1 MSNILNKKSFL
12 LFLLLFG
19 STIQFGDYIG
29 NRYFVPLLSL
39 FSVIIFLP
47 GVKSL
52 KKINIFNELL
62 FIHLFS
68 YTFFVILSVIGHAD
82 FEDIFFDMA
91 KLFVSFSMSFILI
104 LLVLNVTDKSLKKIV
119 DISSIS
125 VIFVLSLEF
134 YIRFS
139 NVNFDSIFLNLHL
152 LKIDSPFFFDSN
164 AVAFYGI
171 FYFILFYYYNNN
183 YLEKKSY
190 FNNFTLLMIAMLII
204 GTLSR
209 SAIITL
215 FIIII
220 WHYYFFKFK
229 FKLKFKFIYLLVFLV
244 FTLLF
249 IKDILLLIQ
258 EDLSGSTKL
267 EIYRIFLDKF
277 FMQDIRGGLFGYG
290 INLGNYVYSYKE
302 GRYSHALIPM
312 ITGYFGFIGVILYF
326 CFFIYFAIITKGHS
340 LFAFLTAFIIGLSY
354 LHPFLET
361 FFLAHGFIVGLY
373 LRKARKKVISE

>member
-1 MSNILNKKSFL
+1 
-12 LFLLLFG
+12 
-19 STIQFGDYIG
+19 
-29 NRYFVPLLSL
+29 
-39 FSVIIFLP
+39 
-47 GVKSL
+47 
-52 KKINIFNELL
+52 
-62 FIHLFS
+62 
-68 YTFFVILSVIGHAD
+68 
-82 FEDIFFDMA
+82 
-91 KLFVSFSMSFILI
+91 
-104 LLVLNVTDKSLKKIV
+104 
-119 DISSIS
+119 
-125 VIFVLSLEF
+125 
-134 YIRFS
+134 
-139 NVNFDSIFLNLHL
+139 
-152 LKIDSPFFFDSN
+152 
-164 AVAFYGI
+164 
-171 FYFILFYYYNNN
+171 
-183 YLEKKSY
+183 
-190 FNNFTLLMIAMLII
+190 MIAMLII

-220 WHYYFFKFK
+220 WHYYFFK

-302 GRYSHALIPM
+302 GLYSHALIPM